1 MASQLGI
8 GQDKIN
14 QVMKMANKYNGDLSG
29 LKQAINENGGRDTF
43 NKAIKFT
50 ENPLVRAGLKKFGV
64 LELVESVKKDLG
76 MTSSVPSG
84 INNNNDIMDRFKN
97 LK

>member
-1 MASQLGI
+1 MATQLGI

-14 QVMKMANKYNGDLSG
+14 QVMQMANKYNGDLNG

-76 MTSSVPSG
+76 MSTSTPT
-84 INNNNDIMDRFKN
+84 NTMDIMDRFKN